1 MTPWTVTHQGSS
13 VLEIP
18 QARILEWVAISL
30 SKASWWDGLLPPLW
44 WVELS
49 LFPQVGEAMSGDV
62 LGCVC
67 ELTTTLGNLSSDGV
81 GCVLVL
87 LVL

>member
-1 MTPWTVTHQGSS
+1 MTPWTVAHQGSS

-18 QARILEWVAISL
+18 QARILEWVVIL
-30 SKASWWDGLLPPLW
+30 SKASWWEGLLPPFW

-67 ELTTTLGNLSSDGV
+67 EPTTTLGNLSSDGV
-81 GCVLVL
+81 GCVPVL

>member
-1 MTPWTVTHQGSS
+1 MDCSLPSSS

-18 QARILEWVAISL
+18 QARTLEWVAISL
-30 SKASWWDGLLPPLW
+30 SKASWWEGLVPPLW

-49 LFPQVGEAMSGDV
+49 LFPQVRKAMSGDV

-81 GCVLVL
+81 GCGPVL